1 MSTMTQP
8 EGLRI
13 DELEKLP
20 LKELIAY
27 VRRIGIGLRGARTK
41 RAILERLR
49 IEAEVRRTLSGLRD
63 GATP

>member
-1 MSTMTQP
+1 MNTVQ
-8 EGLRI
+8 RI
-13 DELEKLP
+13 DELTLEELAKLP

-27 VRRIGIGLRGARTK
+27 VRRLGIGLRGARSK

-49 IEAEVRRTLSGLRD
+49 VENEVRRTLSGLRD

>member
-1 MSTMTQP
+1 MTMTQP
-8 EGLRI
+8 EGLRL

-20 LKELIAY
+20 LKELIAS
-27 VRRIGIGLRGARTK
+27 VRRLGIGLRGARSK

-49 IEAEVRRTLSGLRD
+49 VENEVRRTLSGLRD